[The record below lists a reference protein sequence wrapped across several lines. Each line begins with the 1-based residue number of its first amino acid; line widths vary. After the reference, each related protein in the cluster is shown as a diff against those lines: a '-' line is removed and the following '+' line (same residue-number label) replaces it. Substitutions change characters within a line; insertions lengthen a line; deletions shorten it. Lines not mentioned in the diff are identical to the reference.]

1 MKRWAVIVIC
11 GVGVA
16 WWYPGLAAAA
26 ACGLVVGWLVL
37 DQPVAAYETIQK
49 IKTAVGG

>member
-11 GVGVA
+11 GVGFA
-16 WWYPGLAAAA
+16 WWYPWLAAAA
-26 ACGLVVGWLVL
+26 AIGLLVGWNVL
-37 DQPVAAYETIQK
+37 EQPAVMYDAIEK